1 MHLRSFATAFALAAL
16 AGCTLPTAPGP
27 SRAGDPA
34 AVCLE
39 LFERYDTATWLYPDN
54 SFSREDDPSP
64 LVPAPVDRWGRLLR
78 LNGCLTGSEDLDG
91 MPELAARL
99 SPHTITNSGPAIR
112 PTPVHVGIVTGL
124 TDEAWATRFFRGL
137 GYRSRGVG
145 AVGLG
150 RRLYIGPF
158 TSQGALDEAMSI
170 ARQAG
175 FIAPFPPRHTKF

>member
-1 MHLRSFATAFALAAL
+1 MRPRSFAVALALFAA
-16 AGCTLPTAPGP
+16 AGCATLPPAPGP
-27 SRAGDPA
+27 SRAADP
-34 AVCLE
+34 AVCLR
-39 LFERYDTATWLYPDN
+39 LFERYDTATWLYPN
-54 SFSREDDPSP
+54 SWIGKEDASAI
-64 LVPAPVDRWGRLLR
+64 LPAPVDRAGRLLR
-78 LNGCLTGSEDLDG
+78 LNGCLTSSEDLDG

-112 PTPVHVGIVTGL
+112 PTPVHVGIVTGI

-145 AVGLG
+145 AEGLG

-175 FIAPFPPRHTKF
+175 FIAPFPPKHTKF